1 MLRCLSSRTA
11 AMVSDSQCQFLTWVR
26 KASRS
31 KKHHDQHNTAFQ
43 LKKDFNL
50 SSSSI
55 SSGYTDRP
63 PSLDR
68 PQHGSPARLSL
79 ASLLADDPAEANR
92 LLLACQDLGGFYL
105 DLRST
110 ELGERVMADADR
122 LFRLGGDIFDLTEPE
137 KREYDMA
144 KFGGY
149 YGYKGYRNRT
159 LDTKEFYTVSKD
171 DILDLPCPSTTC
183 RPQPQPIN
191 SSRPLIKTYIQNS
204 HAIIS
209 LVLSRLTSIL
219 NLPRGS
225 LENIHRR
232 DANSGDQ
239 IRWIKL
245 QASKESR
252 PLPEDD
258 VLLDEHSDSNSV
270 TLLFNRSGGLQFRSP
285 QPEPPSH
292 SAIIPKDN
300 PISSSSPAL
309 NTTDFPQ
316 GPSTVTAR
324 WTPANPIPGHCI
336 ILMGEQLVKLTEG
349 AVRANVHRVCALPG
363 LQGTSP
369 RYSLVYFSRPEDDV
383 ILKQLAGVPVV
394 PKPVTTPKGVRERQ
408 SQCKR
413 ISKVFEGKEW
423 MGWARAASPRLEQK
437 R

>member
-1 MLRCLSSRTA
+1 
-11 AMVSDSQCQFLTWVR
+11 MVSDSQCQFLTWVR

-31 KKHHDQHNTAFQ
+31 KKHHHHLPHHDEKAFQ

-55 SSGYTDRP
+55 SSYGTDRP
-63 PSLDR
+63 SSLDGHR
-68 PQHGSPARLSL
+68 HGSPVRLSL
-79 ASLLADDPAEANR
+79 ARLIANDPAEIGR

-110 ELGERVMADADR
+110 ELGEKVLSDADR
-122 LFRLGGDIFDLTEPE
+122 LFNLGGDIFELPELE
-137 KREYDMA
+137 KREYDMT

-159 LDTKEFYTVSKD
+159 LDIKEFYTVSKD
-171 DILDLPCPSTTC
+171 DILDLPCLSQTC

-191 SSRPLIKTYIQNS
+191 SSRSLIKTYIQNS
-204 HAIIS
+204 HDIIS
-209 LVLSRLTSIL
+209 LVLSHLTSVL
-219 NLPRGS
+219 NLPPGS

-232 DANSGDQ
+232 NANSGDQ

-270 TLLFNRSGGLQFRSP
+270 TLIFNQSGGLQFRSP

-292 SAIIPKDN
+292 SPIIHKDN
-300 PISSSSPAL
+300 PTTTTTTSSSPAL
-309 NTTDFPQ
+309 DNTVDFSQ
-316 GPSTVTAR
+316 GPPTPPAR

-336 ILMGEQLVKLTEG
+336 ILMGEQLVKLTDG

-363 LQGTSP
+363 IQGTSP

-383 ILKQLAGVPVV
+383 ILKQLAGIPVV
-394 PKPVTTPKGVRERQ
+394 PKPVTTPKGARERQ

-413 ISKVFEGKEW
+413 ISKVFEG
-423 MGWARAASPRLEQK
+423 MGWARASSPRLEQQ
-437 R
+437 RR